1 MVGLT
6 SRPSYGHLLWKMR
19 VLLRREDV
27 FQHPIARRLPAW
39 QQPYLE
45 VTWNAAQ
52 WHPSRGSRKPWKE
65 GRRACRGNAMCRHH
79 HGLWVGR
86 SCPGQWQC
94 CQSFPLVRWAKC
106 ACCCCCVQDVRWT
119 HRSLCAFCPFFT
131 SWEKFAGIGHHST
144 GSMGPITVS
153 SCSYKGDFGFSVSFP
168 DSTESEFEWILAV
181 IFYSFAFWLHFS
193 CACFSTLVPCFAQA

>member
-39 QQPYLE
+39 QQPYLSHLKRSSVASFQRE
-45 VTWNAAQ
+45 QEALEGRKEGLQGECYVLP
-52 WHPSRGSRKPWKE
+52 PSRAVGGQELPW
-65 GRRACRGNAMCRHH
+65 AVAMLPILPTCEMSQ
-79 HGLWVGR
+79 V
-86 SCPGQWQC
+86 
-94 CQSFPLVRWAKC
+94 FA
-106 ACCCCCVQDVRWT
+106 CCVQDVRWT

-144 GSMGPITVS
+144 GSMGSITVS